1 MSTMIHGVPITAD
14 PALTWEEINA
24 IVAELVRTWTWE
36 GRNLG
41 KIELISDGQLVH
53 VCSYEK
59 PDIQFFPLR
68 NKDTKE

>member
-1 MSTMIHGVPITAD
+1 MSTIIHGVPVTAD
-14 PALTWEEINA
+14 PALTWKEINA
-24 IVAELVRTWTWE
+24 IVTELIRAWTWE

-59 PDIQFFPLR
+59 PAIQLLPLH